1 MPPDPTISLNLPQ
14 GRTVDVFIVRLADGR
29 EVARTR
35 DELEQLPP
43 ESGAQVLGPAQPEV
57 KP

>member
-1 MPPDPTISLNLPQ
+1 VPQEPAISLRLPQ
-14 GRTVDVFIVRLADGR
+14 GKSVDVFIVRLADGR

-35 DELEQLPP
+35 EEIEQLPP
-43 ESGAQVLGPAQPEV
+43 DSGAQVLGPAQPEV